1 MFQENKNSLLTSA
14 SNQIKSN
21 PQRNLSLKGF
31 GFLSISLFTLF
42 LISGCPETIKTVT
55 GPTVTITNFPPL
67 LVSNQAIVFTYNSH
81 ASFELDNK
89 GGVVE
94 SCVWVANESNALPVG
109 LSVGVSNGECV
120 IAGTSTAL
128 TLREN
133 VSSTTIR
140 VGTTSNTQTVSY
152 TNLLIVSV
160 PVLVA
165 ASNGNGISQV
175 PINLSVQPIS
185 VSGDLSLGI
194 VHISNT
200 GLTGRLNSSNLIYK
214 ADNLPFAFGG
224 TGAYND
230 PLLIYVDEGA
240 KGLSFVVDFNDVNI
254 PVSNF
259 ASLTNDSHKE
269 FYISFLNVNP
279 PILPLS
285 LTREDNNIPKL
296 TIEIIDNNGFE
307 EIFFYGIGIVV
318 SSPIRFLQGE
328 SAGIINT
335 REIARS
341 EPIATLHI
349 RSHRG
354 TQISSN
360 LEGGIFRISLLNLD
374 AIPPED

>member
-1 MFQENKNSLLTSA
+1 M
-14 SNQIKSN
+14 
-21 PQRNLSLKGF
+21 
-31 GFLSISLFTLF
+31 
-42 LISGCPETIKTVT
+42 T

-67 LVSNQAIVFTYNSH
+67 LVSNQTIAFTYNSN

-94 SCVWVANESNALPVG
+94 SCVLVTNASNVSNALPVG
-109 LSVGVSNGECV
+109 LNVGVSNGECV
-120 IAGTSTAL
+120 IAGTSTSL
-128 TLREN
+128 TLEES

-152 TNLLIVSV
+152 TDLLIVSV

-175 PINLSVQPIS
+175 PVSVSVEPIY
-185 VSGDLSLGI
+185 VSGDLSLGVI
-194 VHISNT
+194 QISNAVGA
-200 GLTGRLNSSNLIYK
+200 GLMNNSNFIYK
-214 ADNLPFAFGG
+214 LDNIPFASGG

-240 KGLSFVVDFNDVNI
+240 KGLSFVVDLNDVSI

-279 PILPLS
+279 PLLS
-285 LTREDNNIPKL
+285 LGMSNNFPAL
-296 TIEIIDNNGFE
+296 RIELIDDGGLE
-307 EIFFYGIGIVV
+307 EVISHGMGTLI

-328 SAGIINT
+328 PVGFFNHRQIIRT
-335 REIARS
+335 D
-341 EPIATLHI
+341 PIATLHI
-349 RSHRG
+349 
-354 TQISSN
+354 SSFSGGQ
-360 LEGGIFRISLLNLD
+360 LAQTLDGIFRISLLNLD
-374 AIPPED
+374 AIPAEN